1 VQELFVRTLSQGLQ
15 AFMPVAVYLSYARSS
30 GRRDRVAPV
39 RLGLVAALPLTF
51 LAGSLF
57 QSSARQSQWEAVLAA
72 SALIAAWQ
80 AARLTGAILA
90 AAAALVVVR
99 QTMEIDVV
107 LRAALTLGSRDA
119 IVSSVGAAATAAFAA
134 FAWGRA
140 VERLPAAGRRRAIAA
155 CASLFVVQASI
166 YTLHELA
173 EARLLPWSET
183 LHAASEP
190 YGPEGLYGRGLSVAL
205 VVVPFAFAAIGPIR
219 IRRRVVAAVALASA
233 AVLFAAVAQRVAARS
248 PGATP
253 HPPAVPAIAASPHLL
268 FRHTG
273 LDASYSAMS
282 LAPLERPS
290 ARVATSLEC
299 DRVSFGDGRGIC
311 LQSDRGVFT
320 TYRAVIF
327 DRNFAKIGTLKL
339 EGSPSRTRVS
349 PDGRVGAVT
358 VFLAG
363 HGYNATGF
371 STRTSLID
379 MSTGEELGDLEQFTA
394 WRDGARYTARDIN
407 LWGVTF
413 GQNSNVFFATL
424 GSQNKNYLVRGDL
437 GLRKL
442 TFVHNDVECPSLSPD
457 EKSIVFKRR
466 MAPRPGAWRLY
477 LLDVKSMTDRPLDAE
492 SRYVDD
498 QVEWLDNDHVLYA
511 IQRPSSAASDVW
523 VAPTDGGGP
532 SRLFLSEA
540 SSPIVVR

>member
-1 VQELFVRTLSQGLQ
+1 
-15 AFMPVAVYLSYARSS
+15 MPVAVYLSYARSS

-90 AAAALVVVR
+90 AAAVLVVVR
-99 QTMEIDVV
+99 QTMEIDVL
-107 LRAALTLGSRDA
+107 LRAAFTLGSRDA

-253 HPPAVPAIAASPHLL
+253 HPPAIAASPHLL

-466 MAPRPGAWRLY
+466 VAPRPDAWRLY
-477 LLDVKSMTDRPLDAE
+477 VLDVKSMSDRPLDAE

-523 VAPTDGGGP
+523 VAPTDGSGP